1 MLRNLCEVLQY
12 CHTAQGV
19 KLIVIGATLVPEFMY
34 VPSTMSYGN
43 EEEDQEKEEDQENEE
58 EEKEEQE
65 VEEGEEE
72 DQENE
77 EDHEK
82 EEDNDEEDQE
92 KTDVAEEEEEKK
104 VMETSVTHAE
114 T

>member
-12 CHTAQGV
+12 CHTTQGV

-34 VPSTMSYGN
+34 VPSTISY
-43 EEEDQEKEEDQENEE
+43 ENEE
-58 EEKEEQE
+58 EEEQE

-72 DQENE
+72 E
-77 EDHEK
+77 EK
-82 EEDNDEEDQE
+82 EEDQE
-92 KTDVAEEEEEKK
+92 KEEEGDKVDQEKVDVVEEEKDK
-104 VMETSVTHAE
+104 IVVETSVAHIE

>member
-34 VPSTMSYGN
+34 VPSTISYGN
-43 EEEDQEKEEDQENEE
+43 EEE
-58 EEKEEQE
+58 EEQE
-65 VEEGEEE
+65 VEEEEGEEE

-77 EDHEK
+77 EGGDEE

-92 KTDVAEEEEEKK
+92 KIDVVEEEEEKK
-104 VMETSVTHAE
+104 VVETSVAHIE